1 MANPKKG
8 VRPMHTIKIHLE
20 EAEFNAVAR
29 LAEVTKTHPEDVA
42 YSALNRL
49 MLLGREREVQEDIV
63 ATRNW
68 RKDNLP
74 LWADSA
80 GSVHAY
86 EGMQDVEPEKSKY
99 SV

>member
-1 MANPKKG
+1 
-8 VRPMHTIKIHLE
+8 MHTIKIHLE

-29 LAEVTKTHPEDVA
+29 LAELTRTHPEDVA

-49 MLLGREREVQEDIV
+49 MLQGRDRAVQEDIV
-63 ATRNW
+63 ATHDW

-74 LWADSA
+74 LWADTA
-80 GSVHAY
+80 GAVHAY
-86 EGMQDVEPEKSKY
+86 ECMPDVEPSKSKY

>member
-1 MANPKKG
+1 MN
-8 VRPMHTIKIHLE
+8 TIKIHLE
-20 EAEFNAVAR
+20 AAELNAVVR
-29 LAEVTKTHPEDVA
+29 LAELLHVTPEDIA

-49 MLLGREREVQEDIV
+49 MLHAREADVQGDV
-63 ATRNW
+63 MATRDW

-74 LWADSA
+74 LWSDTA

-86 EGMQDVEPEKSKY
+86 EGMPDCEPGKSKY